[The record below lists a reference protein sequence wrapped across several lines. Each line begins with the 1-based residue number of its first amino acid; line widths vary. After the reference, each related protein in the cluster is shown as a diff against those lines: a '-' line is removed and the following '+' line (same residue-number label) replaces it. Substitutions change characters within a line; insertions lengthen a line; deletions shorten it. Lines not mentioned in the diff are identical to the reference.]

1 MFELCRQLQHIFLG
15 LTLVNTFNFH
25 RIIKHI
31 RSKTWKNALVEKR
44 QMSKMEKVKS
54 LRMGPNWKCKL
65 NYAKPFLQG
74 QFFGTNLK
82 LIFRRGKIFSC
93 RRNDIFG
100 RYFGMILLY
109 FRTKICLMIGKQ
121 TSYWSKTGFF
131 SQVAS

>member
-1 MFELCRQLQHIFLG
+1 MANVKHGRSEKFEDGTKL
-15 LTLVNTFNFH
+15 
-25 RIIKHI
+25 
-31 RSKTWKNALVEKR
+31 
-44 QMSKMEKVKS
+44 KMQTEIT
-54 LRMGPNWKCKL
+54 P
-65 NYAKPFLQG
+65 PFLQG

-131 SQVAS
+131 LRLPVKKSKK